1 MIRTSIRRPVAALCL
16 GLLALAGC
24 EQQRGQPGPKP
35 ISGATSGATP
45 NATSNVTPGDRA
57 APIAP
62 GASVPS
68 GTPR

>member
-35 ISGATSGATP
+35 ISGATS

-57 APIAP
+57 APMAP

>member
-35 ISGATSGATP
+35 ISGATS
-45 NATSNVTPGDRA
+45 NATPGDRP
-57 APIAP
+57 APMAP